1 MLPVEIM
8 VVVAAWR
15 ANGSSIISYILLAA
29 LWFKVVMLGLG
40 GVLLNDVK
48 DTPQIG
54 LLIGLVCGISE
65 ALVVELLLSR
75 LRSVERTSGQAAT
88 D

>member
-1 MLPVEIM
+1 
-8 VVVAAWR
+8 
-15 ANGSSIISYILLAA
+15 LLAA
-29 LWFKVVMLGLG
+29 LWFKVIMLGLG

-48 DTPQIG
+48 DTPEIG

-75 LRSVERTSGQAAT
+75 FRPVERARGDT